1 MNRRTIT
8 VDPVA
13 TKLRRVGRVSR
24 RRMRID
30 ADALRN
36 GTHTDGT
43 LTVVI
48 SGLGSPAAGV
58 PDSFSWQADRPIAL
72 VIIRSGIDGE
82 DVRFQVGPAR
92 FGVADGAGLDDGSGI
107 RYIAFCYDAAP
118 DAKPATNPAP
128 IAAAT
133 GRDRRSILALLL
145 DGGRVRSTRGSLA

>member
-8 VDPVA
+8 IDPVA

-30 ADALRN
+30 AETLRN

-58 PDSFSWQADRPIAL
+58 PDTFSWQADRPIAL
-72 VIIRSGIDGE
+72 VIIRSGVDGE

-92 FGVADGAGLDDGSGI
+92 SGVANGPDLGDGSGI

-118 DAKPATNPAP
+118 EAMPAKHPAP
-128 IAAAT
+128 IASPT
-133 GRDRRSILALLL
+133 GRERRSILDLLL
-145 DGGRVRSTRGSLA
+145 DGGRIRSPRGSLV